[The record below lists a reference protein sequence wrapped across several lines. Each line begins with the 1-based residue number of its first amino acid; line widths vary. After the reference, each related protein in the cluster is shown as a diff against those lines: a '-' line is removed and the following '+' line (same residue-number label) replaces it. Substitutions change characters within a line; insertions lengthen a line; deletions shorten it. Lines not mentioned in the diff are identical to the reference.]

1 MKRQTP
7 IIEALQL
14 HIEKNPSSFHVP
26 GHKNGKVWPG
36 SLKAFE
42 KILLFDQTELEGL
55 DDLHDAE
62 SIIAESQALC
72 ASYYGAK
79 ETSYLIGGST
89 SGNLAMVYGICTKD
103 DIVLVQRNSHKSIMN
118 GLELAQTKAVFLDSK
133 YDSSTN
139 HPVGITVDILEEALL
154 QYPNAKA
161 LILTYPNYWGVTLD
175 QTGVIARAKALGL
188 YVLVDE
194 AHGAHFRL
202 GESDCSTP
210 PSALALGADVVVQS
224 AHKMLPTL
232 TMGAWMHFSKNMKE
246 DGIAQ
251 IKRALAIVQSSSPSY
266 LLLASLDAT
275 QDFLRVDG
283 ERAYKEALRSRQQF
297 LEFLN
302 NHQLIEVVENEDE
315 RYQKDPLKVTIRT
328 KDDRTGGWLL
338 SRLREAGIWAEMA
351 DEQCVLL
358 VLGLGDTVKVLYE
371 RFEKLHWQRYKKD
384 RFFSTKE
391 GVAQPVSEII
401 DMKRINCETECV
413 PLAEALGRKAASAVV
428 PYPPGV
434 PLLIEGERVSSE
446 HIEQIKCLLK
456 SNSKFQ
462 GQQPDKG
469 LRVQM
474 PGDET

>member
-14 HIEKNPSSFHVP
+14 HTDKNPFSFHVP
-26 GHKNGKVWPG
+26 GHKNGEVWPD

-55 DDLHDAE
+55 DDLHDPEGA
-62 SIIAESQALC
+62 IAESQALC
-72 ASYYGAK
+72 ASYYGSK
-79 ETSYLIGGST
+79 ETSYLVGGST
-89 SGNLAMVYGICTKD
+89 SGNLAMVYGICDED
-103 DIVLVQRNSHKSIMN
+103 DLVFVQRNSHKSIIN
-118 GLELAQTKAVFLDSK
+118 GLELARTKAVFLDPI
-133 YDSSTN
+133 YDPYTN

-154 QYPNAKA
+154 QYPRAKA
-161 LILTYPNYWGVTLD
+161 LILTYPNYWGVALD
-175 QTGVIARAKALGL
+175 QCGVIAHAKAAGL

-202 GESDCSTP
+202 GEADCSTP
-210 PSALALGADVVVQS
+210 PSALSLGADVVVQS
-224 AHKMLPTL
+224 THKMLPAL
-232 TMGAWMHFSKNMKE
+232 TMGAWMHFSEKIQEEGK
-246 DGIAQ
+246 AQ
-251 IKRALAIVQSSSPSY
+251 IKRALAMIQSSSPSY
-266 LLLASLDAT
+266 LLLASLDAA

-283 ERAYKEALRSRQQF
+283 ARAYKEALKSRDLF
-297 LEFLN
+297 VEWLK
-302 NHQLIEVVENEDE
+302 NHQLIEVIENEDGL
-315 RYQKDPLKVTIRT
+315 YQKDPLKVTIRT

-351 DEQCVLL
+351 DDHSVLL
-358 VLGLGDTVKVLYE
+358 VLGLGDTVTTMYK
-371 RFEKLHWQRYKKD
+371 RFEKLDWQRHKKD

-391 GVAQPVSEII
+391 GVAQPVSELI
-401 DMKRINCETECV
+401 DMKKMNHASECV
-413 PLAEALGRKAASAVV
+413 PLEAAVGRKAASAIV

-434 PLLIEGERVSSE
+434 PLLIEGERVTPE
-446 HIEQIKCLLK
+446 HIQQIKCLLQN
-456 SNSKFQ
+456 NSKFQ